1 MIAFFLLIGTLDLY
15 YSSKRIVV
23 FIEESQNRLLR
34 WPAVKRE
41 RERGLGEFQSLE
53 QHSRSSF
60 EPFGGAPGT
69 VGESLRFE
77 TIAFEAKL
85 AGMGEDGWA
94 VALDMLVNRMP
105 GPTLAT

>member
-1 MIAFFLLIGTLDLY
+1 
-15 YSSKRIVV
+15 
-23 FIEESQNRLLR
+23 
-34 WPAVKRE
+34 
-41 RERGLGEFQSLE
+41 
-53 QHSRSSF
+53 
-60 EPFGGAPGT
+60 
-69 VGESLRFE
+69 LRFE